1 MLRKLLVVLSLIT
14 LASMVVSC
22 GLGPFAAQSTATPT
36 KVARKATATP
46 KKKAAKTATPVT
58 TDQVEATVESI
69 EPTPPEDQTPPS
81 EDEVAATAT
90 AIAEA
95 ESAPQAQTSEPVT
108 IGQTQQTGNYTVTVN
123 SLRRESS
130 GSSDPPEGYEY
141 VILNV
146 TIQDTGSGNLP
157 VAFIMF
163 QLSDA
168 NDTFDLTDG
177 ADVSETIGG
186 MLDSGESQTGDI
198 AWEVPTG
205 TQGLTLYF
213 DSPLSDGEIAFNLG
227 V

>member
-1 MLRKLLVVLSLIT
+1 MLRRLLVVLSLIT
-14 LASMVVSC
+14 LASMVVGC
-22 GLGPFAAQSTATPT
+22 GLGPFAASSTATPT

-58 TDQVEATVESI
+58 TDQVEATVESV
-69 EPTPPEDQTPPS
+69 ESTPPEDVTPPS

-90 AIAEA
+90 AVAEA
-95 ESAPQAQTSEPVT
+95 QPTSESQESGSVP
-108 IGQTQQTGNYTVTVN
+108 IGQVQKTGNYKVTVN
-123 SLRRESS
+123 SLRREST
-130 GSSDPPEGYEY
+130 GNSDPPKGYEY

-146 TIQDTGSGNLP
+146 TLQDTGSGNLP
-157 VAFIMF
+157 VAFMMF

-168 NDTFDLTDG
+168 NKTFDLTDG

-186 MLDSGESQTGDI
+186 VLDSGESQTGDI

-213 DSPLSDGEIAFNLG
+213 DSPLSEGEIAFNLG
-227 V
+227 G